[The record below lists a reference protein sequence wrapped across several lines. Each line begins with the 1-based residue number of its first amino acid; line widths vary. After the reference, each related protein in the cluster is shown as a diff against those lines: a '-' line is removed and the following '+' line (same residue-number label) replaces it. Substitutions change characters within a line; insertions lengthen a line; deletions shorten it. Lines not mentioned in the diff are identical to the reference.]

1 MVLGKIKKHFTKKNY
16 NKNSTTYLF
25 HILKVI
31 IGGCISAIGLGTN
44 SQPTIVGSMLISPLS
59 EPLSS
64 IIYYLRG
71 SRKNVNY
78 FKEHFYYFIID
89 IILLIGIGYAFGFI
103 FYHLY
108 VRYSKNDE
116 ILKEYPSTEMKSR
129 RGVVSIIS
137 NAMVAFLAGLLLFNS
152 FISNDLTYLIGI
164 GIATSFLPPLVNFG
178 MLLYEKDITK
188 KMDSLYIFLI
198 SCVCLTISSMI
209 IPKHLSD
216 LSIFIKPFM
225 FKK

>member
-25 HILKVI
+25 HLLKVI

-59 EPLSS
+59 DPLSS

-209 IPKHLSD
+209 IPKRLSD

>member
-1 MVLGKIKKHFTKKNY
+1 MVLAIIKKHFTKKNY

-25 HILKVI
+25 HLLKVI

-64 IIYYLRG
+64 IIYYLRYG
-71 SRKNVNY
+71 TQDINY
-78 FKEHFYYFIID
+78 FKEHLYYFIID
-89 IILLIGIGYAFGFI
+89 ILLLIGIGYIFGII

-129 RGVVSIIS
+129 RGIVSIIS
-137 NAMVAFLAGLLLFNS
+137 NGMIAFLAGLLLFNS
-152 FISNDLTYLIGI
+152 FISKDLTYLIGI

-178 MLLYEKDITK
+178 MILYEKDITK
-188 KMDSLYIFLI
+188 KMDSLYIFII
-198 SCVCLTISSMI
+198 SCVCLTLSSVI
-209 IPKHLSD
+209 IPKRLSV
-216 LSIFIKPFM
+216 LSRFVKPFM
-225 FKK
+225 F

>member
-1 MVLGKIKKHFTKKNY
+1 MVLAIIKKHFTKKNY

-25 HILKVI
+25 HLLKVI

-64 IIYYLRG
+64 IIYYLRYG
-71 SRKNVNY
+71 TQDINY
-78 FKEHFYYFIID
+78 FKEHLYYFIID
-89 IILLIGIGYAFGFI
+89 ILLLIGIGYIFGII

-108 VRYSKNDE
+108 VIYSKNDE

-129 RGVVSIIS
+129 RGIVSIIS
-137 NAMVAFLAGLLLFNS
+137 NGMIAFLAGLLLFNS
-152 FISNDLTYLIGI
+152 FISKDLTYLIGI

-178 MLLYEKDITK
+178 MILYEKDITK
-188 KMDSLYIFLI
+188 KMDSLYIFII
-198 SCVCLTISSMI
+198 SCVCLTLSSVI
-209 IPKHLSD
+209 IPKRLSV
-216 LSIFIKPFM
+216 LSRFVKPFM

>member
-25 HILKVI
+25 HLLKVI

-71 SRKNVNY
+71 FGEDVNY
-78 FKEHFYYFIID
+78 LKEHFYYFIID

-116 ILKEYPSTEMKSR
+116 ILKEYPTTEMKSR

-198 SCVCLTISSMI
+198 SCICLTISSMI
-209 IPKHLSD
+209 IPKRLSD